1 MNTEKWE
8 DLTISN
14 DFIFAK
20 LMTDKEIC
28 KEIIE
33 NLLHIKIKDI
43 KYIQEQKTINIKYDA
58 KSIRLDVYVE
68 ADNKIY
74 NIEMQVVNKK
84 DLAKRSRYYQGLIDL
99 DTIEKGETY
108 KNLKESYV
116 IFICTFDPFGEK
128 LPKYEFRYY
137 CKDKKE
143 LELKDETYKIFFN
156 AKAVNEEKDENI
168 KSFLKYLNGEKD
180 NNKFIQ
186 KIDEKIKKIKDNK
199 EWRQEYMTLLMREK
213 EIAEENFEKGI
224 KEGIK
229 EGIINQVKS
238 LKKYNISNDEIIKT
252 IVEDYKITEEEA
264 RKYL

>member
-1 MNTEKWE
+1 MNIEKWE

-84 DLAKRSRYYQGLIDL
+84 I
-99 DTIEKGETY
+99 
-108 KNLKESYV
+108 
-116 IFICTFDPFGEK
+116 
-128 LPKYEFRYY
+128 
-137 CKDKKE
+137 
-143 LELKDETYKIFFN
+143 
-156 AKAVNEEKDENI
+156 
-168 KSFLKYLNGEKD
+168 
-180 NNKFIQ
+180 
-186 KIDEKIKKIKDNK
+186 
-199 EWRQEYMTLLMREK
+199 
-213 EIAEENFEKGI
+213 
-224 KEGIK
+224 
-229 EGIINQVKS
+229 
-238 LKKYNISNDEIIKT
+238 
-252 IVEDYKITEEEA
+252 
-264 RKYL
+264 

>member
-1 MNTEKWE
+1 MNIEKWE

-84 DLAKRSRYYQGLIDL
+84 ELANRSR
-99 DTIEKGETY
+99 
-108 KNLKESYV
+108 
-116 IFICTFDPFGEK
+116 
-128 LPKYEFRYY
+128 
-137 CKDKKE
+137 
-143 LELKDETYKIFFN
+143 
-156 AKAVNEEKDENI
+156 
-168 KSFLKYLNGEKD
+168 
-180 NNKFIQ
+180 
-186 KIDEKIKKIKDNK
+186 
-199 EWRQEYMTLLMREK
+199 
-213 EIAEENFEKGI
+213 
-224 KEGIK
+224 
-229 EGIINQVKS
+229 
-238 LKKYNISNDEIIKT
+238 
-252 IVEDYKITEEEA
+252 
-264 RKYL
+264 